1 MIKEALS
8 KAIGG
13 TDLTEEECKA
23 AMTEIMEGNA
33 TDAQIG
39 GFLVALRVK
48 GETVDEIVAGA
59 RVMREKV
66 SRVDVGDLP
75 VLIDTCGTGGDG
87 SETYNVSTVAA
98 VIAAAGGAAVAK
110 HGNRSVSSSSGSAD
124 VLKTLGV
131 NIEKQPDEAARSIR
145 EVNFGFLFAPLY
157 HGAMKYAIG
166 PRREMGVRTL
176 FNVLGP
182 LTNPAGVTRQVMGV
196 YSGMLV
202 EPIANVLLRLGAE
215 KALVVHSDDGLDEI
229 SPAAPTRI
237 AEASGGGVKMSTIS
251 PSDFDLE
258 TGSLDA
264 VKVASAEESAEMIR
278 KVFAGE
284 QGAPRTAALL
294 NGGAALYVAGT
305 VDTLGAGVKRAA
317 ELVDSGAAAKQLE
330 AIIQAG

>member
-8 KAIGG
+8 KAIAG
-13 TDLTEEECKA
+13 TDLTEEECRA
-23 AMTEIMEGNA
+23 AMTEIMEGKA

-66 SRVDVGDLP
+66 SRVDVGDVP

-87 SETYNVSTVAA
+87 SGTYNVSTIAA

-131 NIEKQPDEAARSIR
+131 NIEKQPDEAAASIR
-145 EVNFGFLFAPLY
+145 SVNFGFLFAPLY

-166 PRREMGVRTL
+166 PRREMGVRTM

-196 YSGMLV
+196 YSADLV

-229 SPAAPTRI
+229 SPAAPTKT
-237 AEASGGGVKMSTIS
+237 AEASGGGVKTSMVS
-251 PSDFDLE
+251 PSGFDLE
-258 TGSLDA
+258 AGSLDDM
-264 VKVASAEESAEMIR
+264 KVASAEESADMIR
-278 KVFAGE
+278 KVLAGE
-284 QGAPRTAALL
+284 QGTARTAALL
-294 NGGAALYVAGT
+294 NAGAALYVAG
-305 VDTLGAGVKRAA
+305 VADTLAAGVTKAA
-317 ELVDSGAAAKQLE
+317 ELIDSGAAAKQLG
-330 AIIQAG
+330 AIIAAG